1 MIVVVPMYVGGKNL
15 VIFGIW
21 KDCGASHS
29 FGEEYNSETY
39 FGKIGEIHTMSK
51 MLFTPVPRILK
62 DLIME
67 VENGKLGLPE
77 LQRGYVW
84 KTTKVRDLL
93 DSMLKGYPI
102 GYLMI
107 WDSSDDPDKSKQI
120 GTNSKAYSAPKSLV
134 IDGQQRLTSLF
145 AVMRGKEIIDEKFNK
160 KPITIS
166 FNPLTRTFEVG
177 DNAKKRAA
185 EWIYDISEV
194 FLNEARSFAY
204 ISERVQAIAVSR
216 EKAGTLFGDSEKQL
230 VQQNIMDLLSLGNFS
245 VPTLE
250 INGNADEESV
260 ADIFV
265 RVNSGGKPLGEDDF
279 ILTLISVYWQE
290 GRQRI
295 EDFCRS
301 AKIPAHGT
309 AYNFLFQPSPTHI
322 VRVAMSF
329 GFKRARLHYA
339 YMMLRGRDFENG
351 IYSDA
356 LRTEQFNRLKI
367 VLDKV
372 LDIQVW
378 KDFIKCVEAAGFVSK
393 ILISSENALVY
404 SYSMYMIGKFDYNME
419 ESSLRKLIAKW
430 FFMASVTGYYT
441 GSPETD
447 MESDLADLRAVKTS
461 DALVSLLENK
471 IAAVFTGDY
480 FEITLPN
487 NLANSAPRNPSW
499 FGYCAA
505 LNVLNA
511 KVLFSTLHTREL
523 FSPAANGTKNALERH
538 HLFPKAY
545 LAKMGITDDRDRNQ
559 QANFAFIEWRDNIE
573 ILDTGP
579 AEYMKDQLSRIQVD
593 EKASIYADHALPND
607 WEHLEYSEFLRQ
619 RRRLMA
625 KVIKRGYDRLK

>member
-1 MIVVVPMYVGGKNL
+1 M
-15 VIFGIW
+15 
-21 KDCGASHS
+21 A
-29 FGEEYNSETY
+29 
-39 FGKIGEIHTMSK
+39 K

-84 KTTKVRDLL
+84 KATKVRDLL

-107 WDSSDDPDKSKQI
+107 WDSSDDHDKSKQI
-120 GTNSKAYSAPKSLV
+120 GTDNKAYSAPKSLV

-145 AVMRGKEIIDEKFNK
+145 AVMCGKEIIDAKFNK
-160 KPITIS
+160 KPIVIS
-166 FNPLTRTFEVG
+166 FNPLTRSFEVG
-177 DNAKKRAA
+177 DNATKRAA

-204 ISERVQAIAVSR
+204 ISEKVQIIADARAKVGALLS
-216 EKAGTLFGDSEKQL
+216 DDEKQRI
-230 VQQNIMDLLSLGNFS
+230 QQNIMDLLSLGNFS

-265 RVNSGGKPLGEDDF
+265 RVNSGGKALGEDDF

-290 GRQRI
+290 GRQKI
-295 EDFCRS
+295 ENFCRS
-301 AKIPAHGT
+301 AKVPAHGT

-356 LRTEQFNRLKI
+356 LRVGQFDKLKVI
-367 VLDKV
+367 LEKV
-372 LDIQVW
+372 LNIQVW
-378 KDFIKCVEAAGFVSK
+378 KDFIKCVEAAGFISK
-393 ILISSENALVY
+393 MLISSETALVY
-404 SYSMYMIGKFDYNME
+404 SYAMYLIGKFDYGMD

-430 FFMASVTGYYT
+430 FFMTAVTGYYT

-447 MESDLADLRAVKTS
+447 MESDLADLRAVKKS
-461 DALVSLLENK
+461 DAFVTLLESK
-471 IAAVFTGDY
+471 IADIFTGDY

-505 LNVLNA
+505 LNILDA
-511 KVLFSTLHTREL
+511 KVLFSSLHTREL
-523 FSPAANGTKNALERH
+523 FSPTANGTKNALERH

-545 LAKMGITDDRDRNQ
+545 LAEIGINDDRDRNQ
-559 QANFAFIEWRDNIE
+559 QGNFAFIEWNDNIE
-573 ILDTGP
+573 ILDTSP
-579 AEYMKDQLSRIQVD
+579 AEYMKDQLAKIPVD
-593 EKASIYADHALPND
+593 EKANVYADHALPD
-607 WEHLEYSEFLRQ
+607 GWEHLEYADFLRQ
-619 RRRLMA
+619 RRSLMA
-625 KVIKRGYDRLK
+625 KVIKRGYERLK

>member
-1 MIVVVPMYVGGKNL
+1 M
-15 VIFGIW
+15 
-21 KDCGASHS
+21 
-29 FGEEYNSETY
+29 T
-39 FGKIGEIHTMSK
+39 K

-67 VENGKLGLPE
+67 VESGKLGLPE

-84 KTTKVRDLL
+84 KATKVRDLL
-93 DSMLKGYPI
+93 DSMFKGYPI

-107 WDSSDDPDKSKQI
+107 WDSSDSTDKGKQI
-120 GTNSKAYSAPKSLV
+120 GTDSKAYSAPKSLV

-145 AVMRGKEIIDEKFNK
+145 AVMRGKEIVDEKFNK
-160 KPITIS
+160 KPIIIS

-194 FLNEARSFAY
+194 FLNESRSFAY
-204 ISERVQAIAVSR
+204 ISEKVQTISDSR
-216 EKAGTLFGDSEKQL
+216 EKTDSMLDDSEKQL

-265 RVNSGGKPLGEDDF
+265 RVNSGGKALGEDDF

-290 GRQRI
+290 GRQKI
-295 EDFCRS
+295 EDFCRN
-301 AKIPAHGT
+301 AKIPKQGT
-309 AYNFLFQPSPTHI
+309 AYNFLFEPSPTHI
-322 VRVAMSF
+322 VRMAMSF
-329 GFKRARLHYA
+329 GFQRARLHYA
-339 YMMLRGRDFENG
+339 YMLLRGRDFDNG
-351 IYSDA
+351 VYSDA
-356 LRTEQFNRLKI
+356 LRVQQFDKLKT

-372 LDIQVW
+372 LNVQVW
-378 KDFIKCVEAAGFVSK
+378 KNFIKCIEAAGFVSK
-393 ILISSENALVY
+393 TLISSENALVY
-404 SYSMYMIGKFDYNME
+404 SYAMYLIGKFDYGME
-419 ESSLRKLIAKW
+419 ESALRKLIAKW
-430 FFMASVTGYYT
+430 FFMTAVTGYYT

-447 MESDLADLRAVKTS
+447 MESDLADLRGIKTG
-461 DALVSLLENK
+461 DAFVSLLKSK
-471 IAAVFTGDY
+471 IAAVFTHDY

-505 LNVLNA
+505 LNVLDS

-523 FSPAANGTKNALERH
+523 FSPTADGSKSALERH

-545 LAKMGITDDRDRNQ
+545 LARIGITDDRDRNQ
-559 QANFAFIEWRDNIE
+559 TANFAFIEWSDNIE
-573 ILDTGP
+573 ILDTSP
-579 AEYMKDQLSRIQVD
+579 AEYMKDQLAKIPAD
-593 EKASIYADHALPND
+593 ERDGVYADHALPD
-607 WEHLEYSEFLRQ
+607 GWEQMQYADFLSQ
-619 RRRLMA
+619 RRGLMA
-625 KVIKRGYDRLK
+625 KVIKRGYERLK